1 MAQPLVGMDLT
12 DLREA
17 LGPDQPGYRSR
28 QIYEALYRGQATDFV
43 QISTLPTGLRQ
54 ELPARPARGPPWVDH
69 FCDSTA
75 HTRRYPPRLGDCPT
89 VETLLMPEG
98 ER

>member
-43 QISTLPTGLRQ
+43 
-54 ELPARPARGPPWVDH
+54 
-69 FCDSTA
+69 
-75 HTRRYPPRLGDCPT
+75 
-89 VETLLMPEG
+89 LLVMNP
-98 ER
+98 